1 MREAAGVK
9 TPFVVAGRKFFVVSD
24 TQCNMWVCD
33 DKTQTYR
40 RMSTADQMIA
50 MTRGARAA
58 IVEMM
63 VRVAFDSEFS
73 DVLTDEEWQNGI
85 YPTIAHSRPQD

>member
-1 MREAAGVK
+1 MREAVGVK
-9 TPFVVAGRKFFVVSD
+9 TQFVLAGHKFFVVSD
-24 TQCNMWVCD
+24 TQCVMWVCD
-33 DKTQTYR
+33 AKTQTYR

-63 VRVAFDSEFS
+63 VRIAFDSEFS
-73 DVLTDEEWQNGI
+73 DVLTAEEWQNGT
-85 YPTIAHSRPQD
+85 YPTIAHSRQQD